1 MAVACS
7 APLGVFLP
15 PSPWSWVDP
24 GAFALIGA
32 GAFMGG
38 VTRLTISLAV
48 IMMEVSSPTTVLFF
62 LLHVFC
68 VCGTIC
74 HVNGSCDRPIGPC
87 PADMN
92 MYKGLLCCA
101 QQNAAESMCAIWV
114 QSKRGMKP
122 CSVSGLHMFI
132 LL

>member
-92 MYKGLLCCA
+92 MYRA
-101 QQNAAESMCAIWV
+101 FSAALSKMQLNQCV
-114 QSKRGMKP
+114 QSGCRAKEE
-122 CSVSGLHMFI
+122 
-132 LL
+132 